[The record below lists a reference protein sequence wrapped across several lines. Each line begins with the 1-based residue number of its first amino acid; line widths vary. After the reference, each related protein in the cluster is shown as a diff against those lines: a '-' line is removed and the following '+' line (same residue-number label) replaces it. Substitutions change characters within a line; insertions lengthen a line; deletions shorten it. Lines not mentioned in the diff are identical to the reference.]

1 VSRDV
6 QIGLVFTLLS
16 ILLAGCAGF
25 TVLTTAIAGAIYVK
39 SQTVERTF
47 VAPMPQ
53 VSDASRQAL
62 IQMGFVVEHEEIR
75 ETEHYILAT
84 GSSDYEV
91 EVTITPV
98 TVEATRVAINA
109 DSLPERDKATGT
121 EIFNQM
127 AIALSAPS
135 PSTPTAL
142 AIPAVQN
149 RDTPPVEHQP
159 VLASEPSPPPAM
171 RPVQS
176 DSPDPA
182 ISTQPV
188 AVAVTPESPSIEL
201 RAGPSTVLRASREPR
216 RTASPRARE
225 SPKHE
230 EPANGQL
237 IYETAIHDYIEGD
250 FPAATAHLRTYLAT
264 DPDGTTRPG
273 ALYWLGESLY
283 SQQEYADALDQFET
297 VFREYPQTPE
307 AARALLKGA
316 HAYRQL
322 GETRRA
328 TSLLQ
333 ALMIEHPESREAQVA
348 RALIARWE

>member
-159 VLASEPSPPPAM
+159 VLASEPSPTPAM

-176 DSPDPA
+176 DSPDLA
-182 ISTQPV
+182 ISTHP
-188 AVAVTPESPSIEL
+188 VAVTPESPSTGL
-201 RAGPSTVLRASREPR
+201 R
-216 RTASPRARE
+216 ASPRARE